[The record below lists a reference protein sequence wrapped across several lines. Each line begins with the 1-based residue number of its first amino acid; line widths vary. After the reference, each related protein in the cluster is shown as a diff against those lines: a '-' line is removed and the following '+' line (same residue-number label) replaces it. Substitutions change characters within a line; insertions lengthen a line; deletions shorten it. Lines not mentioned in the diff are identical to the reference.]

1 MESNLMSLKLILPR
15 AFSYDVTTATLLPQ
29 NNKTAAVVVSKAS
42 PVGIELFF
50 YVYDFLCSSKFVYL
64 LTTWVKTLYLANMS
78 ARIGSSCQLRRNS
91 LHMLFS
97 FVAFPVGVNTI
108 NAATVD
114 DWTSYNCQ

>member
-42 PVGIELFF
+42 PVGIELFS

-64 LTTWVKTLYLANMS
+64 LTT
-78 ARIGSSCQLRRNS
+78 
-91 LHMLFS
+91 
-97 FVAFPVGVNTI
+97 
-108 NAATVD
+108 
-114 DWTSYNCQ
+114 

>member
-50 YVYDFLCSSKFVYL
+50 MYTTSFVP
-64 LTTWVKTLYLANMS
+64 VNLY
-78 ARIGSSCQLRRNS
+78 ICS
-91 LHMLFS
+91 LHE
-97 FVAFPVGVNTI
+97 
-108 NAATVD
+108 
-114 DWTSYNCQ
+114 